1 MAIRLRSPLENCE
14 TYKYAIFQFVLFSLS
29 LSKSNSHIT
38 KILLVPL
45 MINNNLKPDSFSFQ
59 SSSCLSD
66 KEEDIYDLAAKYES
80 NERPRFFGSPAT
92 MQKMKLSP
100 PG

>member
-1 MAIRLRSPLENCE
+1 
-14 TYKYAIFQFVLFSLS
+14 
-29 LSKSNSHIT
+29 
-38 KILLVPL
+38 